1 LLGSG
6 DIAVQPT
13 LVSGT
18 SIKTVNSNSLLGA
31 GDVAVQPTLVSGTN
45 IKTLNSVSLLGSGDI
60 VLAATPSGVSGA
72 IQFSNGSAFASDA
85 SNLFWDDTNH
95 RLGVGTNAPSATT
108 HIVGAGNTSAT
119 TALILQNSSGLEML
133 KVTNDSKFK
142 IIPTALMPDVLFIE
156 DFRFPGEKVLQLG
169 TRNNAAHGAIS
180 SRSRMFIDAGI
191 NAPGEYLIINSASGN
206 SVGINETTPTAKLQI
221 KGSGST
227 SATTSLL
234 VQNSGASELLRVRDD
249 GRVYIGTTGYFFP
262 DTQSLSIYNLYN
274 KPLFTSTEGSN
285 ITKILLSN
293 NTHSFCGAYGGVNG
307 QVGVNTTTPNASAAL
322 EVVSTTTGFL
332 PPRMT
337 TTQKNAIASPAAG
350 LVVYDSTTNKLQ
362 CYNGSTWNDLF

>member
-1 LLGSG
+1 MARYAKFFSLGG
-6 DIAVQPT
+6 
-13 LVSGT
+13 G
-18 SIKTVNSNSLLGA
+18 G
-31 GDVAVQPTLVSGTN
+31 GTN
-45 IKTLNSVSLLGSGDI
+45 NLQLPVGTILDATLRQVQDGLGTGSPLYLSTGGLR
-60 VLAATPSGVSGA
+60 VGTTA
-72 IQFSNGSAFASDA
+72 GSAMY
-85 SNLFWDDTNH
+85 WDDTNN
-95 RLGVGTNAPSATT
+95 RLGIGTNVPSATT

-169 TRNNAAHGAIS
+169 TRNNAAFGAVS

-206 SVGINETTPTAKLQI
+206 SVGINETTPTAKLHI

-234 VQNSGASELLRVRDD
+234 VQNSSA
-249 GRVYIGTTGYFFP
+249 
-262 DTQSLSIYNLYN
+262 
-274 KPLFTSTEGSN
+274 FTSLRTLDNGEVLMYPSSTYPTDTSFRSYQSAGLTVVGLISDR
-285 ITKILLSN
+285 ITVSGGGAQDTYIQGYGTYLHYQQFRGLVIN
-293 NTHSFCGAYGGVNG
+293 NSLGA
-307 QVGVNTTTPNASAAL
+307 TTSSTPSAL
-322 EVVSTTTGFL
+322 VEIQSTTQGFL

-337 TTQKNAIASPAAG
+337 TTQKNAIASPANG
-350 LVVYDSTTNKLQ
+350 LIVYDTDLVRP
-362 CYNGSTWNDLF
+362 CFFNGATWITL